1 MAGRVRFYRGA
12 AGTSLPETRQN
23 GAIFIIEREGS
34 NGFGDMYVDMDNG
47 NRLHIAPD
55 NSLVPYYKENDSDVN
70 NPLISNKGTVYFFG
84 GDTDTN
90 ESS

>member
-12 AGTSLPETRQN
+12 AGTSLPQPSQSTS
-23 GAIFIIEREGS
+23 GSIFIIERQGS

-47 NRLHIAPD
+47 RRLHIAPD
-55 NSLVPYYKENDSDVN
+55 NSLVPYYKNNDSIDT
-70 NPLISNKGTVYFFG
+70 PLISNKGTVYFFE
-84 GDTDTN
+84 GDQI